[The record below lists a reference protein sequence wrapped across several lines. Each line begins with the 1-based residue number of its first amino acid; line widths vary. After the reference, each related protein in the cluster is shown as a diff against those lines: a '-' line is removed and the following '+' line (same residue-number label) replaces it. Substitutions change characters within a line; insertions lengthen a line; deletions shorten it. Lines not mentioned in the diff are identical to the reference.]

1 MTDAEMRVRDALA
14 QVRAPEC
21 LKERTLAAIDRQR
34 ADEKDD
40 LALVLTEPA
49 PVARRAQRRL
59 ASRLAAAACL
69 VLALLGG
76 AYVALAPTAYV
87 GIDVNPSIEL
97 AVNRFDRVVGA
108 RGVNDDGADVLRGAD
123 VMWTGCA
130 DALGAIGEKLEQSG
144 YLDGGAELEVSV
156 TCDDDR
162 QYDAIEAA
170 CRERLSDASEDVSCS
185 RASEEERHAAHECG
199 MGVGKWR
206 AWQDA
211 AEAGADVSAEEAA
224 SMSMRELRDLC
235 PAHEDPGASSG
246 TLAESGGHHDGGRHR
261 GGAHG

>member
-1 MTDAEMRVRDALA
+1 MTDAEMRVRDAFA
-14 QVRAPEC
+14 RVRAPEG

-40 LALVLTEPA
+40 LSLVLTEPA

-59 ASRLAAAACL
+59 ASRLAAACL

-170 CRERLSDASEDVSCS
+170 CREHLGDTSDDVSCS

-211 AEAGADVSAEEAA
+211 AEAGEGVSAEDAA
-224 SMSMRELRDLC
+224 DMSMRELRDLS
-235 PAHEDPGASSG
+235 PDSTVSG
-246 TLAESGGHHDGGRHR
+246 HRHGGRGHEQR
-261 GGAHG
+261 GGPSRR

>member
-1 MTDAEMRVRDALA
+1 METHCQHLQA
-14 QVRAPEC
+14 
-21 LKERTLAAIDRQR
+21 K
-34 ADEKDD
+34 
-40 LALVLTEPA
+40 
-49 PVARRAQRRL
+49 
-59 ASRLAAAACL
+59 
-69 VLALLGG
+69 
-76 AYVALAPTAYV
+76 
-87 GIDVNPSIEL
+87 
-97 AVNRFDRVVGA
+97 
-108 RGVNDDGADVLRGAD
+108 
-123 VMWTGCA
+123 
-130 DALGAIGEKLEQSG
+130 
-144 YLDGGAELEVSV
+144 
-156 TCDDDR
+156 
-162 QYDAIEAA
+162 YDAIEAA

>member
-1 MTDAEMRVRDALA
+1 MNDAEMRVRDAFA
-14 QVRAPEC
+14 RVRAPEAV
-21 LKERTLAAIDRQR
+21 KGRALAAVEAAR
-34 ADEKDD
+34 AAEKD
-40 LALVLTEPA
+40 ALSLVRAEPA
-49 PVARRAQRRL
+49 PVARRAPRRL
-59 ASRLAAAACL
+59 ATRLAAAACL

-76 AYVALAPTAYV
+76 AYVALTPTAYV

-108 RGVNDDGADVLRGAD
+108 RGVNDDGADVLQGAD
-123 VMWTGCA
+123 VMWAGCA
-130 DALGAIGEKLEQSG
+130 DALGIIGERLEQEG

-156 TCDDDR
+156 TCDDDG

-170 CRERLSDASEDVSCS
+170 CHERLGGESDDVSCS

-211 AEAGADVSAEEAA
+211 AEAGEDVSAEDAA
-224 SMSMRELRDLC
+224 NMSMRELRGL
-235 PAHEDPGASSG
+235 SSDG
-246 TLAESGGHHDGGRHR
+246 PVEGHRHGGHGHE
-261 GGAHG
+261 

>member
-1 MTDAEMRVRDALA
+1 MTDAEMRVRDAFA
-14 QVRAPEC
+14 RVRAPEG

-108 RGVNDDGADVLRGAD
+108 RGVNDDGAGVLQGAD
-123 VMWTGCA
+123 VMWARCA
-130 DALGAIGEKLEQSG
+130 DALGIISDRLEQEG
-144 YLDGGAELEVSV
+144 YLDGDAELEVTV
-156 TCDDDR
+156 TCGDNG

-170 CRERLSDASEDVSCS
+170 CHDRLGDASDDVSCS
-185 RASEEERHAAHECG
+185 RATEEERHAAHECG

-211 AEAGADVSAEEAA
+211 AEAGEGVSAEDAA
-224 SMSMRELRDLC
+224 DMSMRELRDL
-235 PAHEDPGASSG
+235 SSDS
-246 TLAESGGHHDGGRHR
+246 TVSGHRHGGRGHEQR
-261 GGAHG
+261 GGPSRR